1 MTLIKAA
8 NLDIYT
14 WKESRYISFTY
25 RPADGLVRAANRPSI
40 EKAIEYFCYKQ
51 YRVDWKNSN
60 TAQGIL
66 QVVIPDHLEADQE
79 ELLLT
84 SSLEDMVATSLV
96 AREKAKSSLL
106 LLNVDNS
113 TGEVIKEKYLSDT
126 MGRINKSANK
136 TREDIAEWFNKYNLE
151 LARPDTP
158 LISVSTKAKKTII
171 DEGKGLVWKLF
182 EQGKLRKL
190 TKEEYEAK
198 IKSSTKD

>member
-8 NLDIYT
+8 DLDIFT

-40 EKAIEYFCYKQ
+40 EKAIAYFSYKQ
-51 YRVDWKNSN
+51 YHVDWKNSN
-60 TAQGIL
+60 TTQGIL
-66 QVVIPDHLEADQE
+66 QVIIPDHLEADQE

-96 AREKAKSSLL
+96 AREEAKAELL

-113 TGEVIKEKYLSDT
+113 TGEIIKEKYLSDT
-126 MGRINKSANK
+126 MGRINKAKNK
-136 TREDIAEWFNKYNLE
+136 TREDIVEWFNKYNIE
-151 LARPDTP
+151 DIRPDTP
-158 LISVSTKAKKTII
+158 LIITSTKSKPTII
-171 DEGKGLVWKLF
+171 EEGRGLIWKLF
-182 EQGKLRKL
+182 EQGKLRRL

-198 IKSSTKD
+198 IKPTTKD